1 VKNAYFLIRKSHSS
15 ADFNVDLWHFV
26 FSSCL
31 QFKQKRRFVLGLRE
45 VLKHAKLKKIKAV
58 IVAPNL
64 ERISSEGKQTNIALK
79 RETHLYNLSLNFCG
93 FFNFANR
100 F

>member
-1 VKNAYFLIRKSHSS
+1 MLNSLPHQTNQNMVRRFSFEVCYIKSTIEDYDNIS
-15 ADFNVDLWHFV
+15 FTFT
-26 FSSCL
+26 

-64 ERISSEGKQTNIALK
+64 ERISSEGTFHTIPAKK
-79 RETHLYNLSLNFCG
+79 CSVVERVFD
-93 FFNFANR
+93 
-100 F
+100 